1 MFISFNAFSV
11 FSIWILPWLICI
23 VCWSQSENGF
33 NLRFNRHFL
42 HSSWRREQ
50 LSRISLA
57 WKIILMTVF
66 PLLMNVKVISRR
78 AKLYHLRNI
87 PSSTCRSYVIINSC
101 IFELFIIMGVVL
113 MDARI
118 NRSVFEREGM
128 PTVVC
133 RICSLRYVVV
143 THSIQIHQ
151 IDLLLISLQM
161 FSCAAFMIAL
171 NRSTCPGF

>member
-1 MFISFNAFSV
+1 MLISFNAFSV
-11 FSIWILPWLICI
+11 FCKWILHLLI
-23 VCWSQSENGF
+23 WSESESGF

-57 WKIILMTVF
+57 REVILMTVF
-66 PLLMNVKVISRR
+66 PLFMNVKVISRR
-78 AKLYHLRNI
+78 AKLCLI
-87 PSSTCRSYVIINSC
+87 SRSFSC

-118 NRSVFEREGM
+118 NRSVFEGEGM

-143 THSIQIHQ
+143 THSIQINQ
-151 IDLLLISLQM
+151 IDLQM
-161 FSCAAFMIAL
+161 FSCTAFMIAL
-171 NRSTCPGF
+171 NRSTCPGFRANWVCVIF